1 MNKDIYQEI
10 TNRIINSV
18 DSAGKWSP
26 PWKMVKPKMPVNA
39 ISNKRYSGTN
49 VLMCWLTAMEK
60 GYSSH
65 RWATFKQWAEKK
77 VSINKG
83 EKGTPIIFF
92 KAYEKINEQGEPDK
106 ILMARQSYVFN
117 ADQTDEKREEAPE
130 TPGIGGADSRNL
142 PIDVFIY
149 KTGAEIEVAGQRAY
163 YQRAQDKIYMPPMP
177 LFNGP
182 EYYYGTLL
190 HELVHW
196 TGAEKRLDRE
206 KGKRFG
212 DDAYAME
219 ELVAEIGAAFMCAEF
234 GIESTT
240 RDDHASY
247 IKHWLEVLQKDKK
260 AIVSAASMAEKA
272 VAFMQEKVGEQAM
285 KEAA

>member
-1 MNKDIYQEI
+1 
-10 TNRIINSV
+10 
-18 DSAGKWSP
+18 
-26 PWKMVKPKMPVNA
+26 
-39 ISNKRYSGTN
+39 
-49 VLMCWLTAMEK
+49 
-60 GYSSH
+60 
-65 RWATFKQWAEKK
+65 
-77 VSINKG
+77 
-83 EKGTPIIFF
+83 
-92 KAYEKINEQGEPDK
+92 
-106 ILMARQSYVFN
+106 
-117 ADQTDEKREEAPE
+117 
-130 TPGIGGADSRNL
+130 
-142 PIDVFIY
+142 
-149 KTGAEIEVAGQRAY
+149 
-163 YQRAQDKIYMPPMP
+163 MP

-247 IKHWLEVLQKDKK
+247 IKNWLEVLQKDKK

-272 VAFMQEKVGEQAM
+272 VAFMQEKVGEQAV